1 MAEQLRSTLL
11 LISPHGAQFANV
23 PFMHAGAGV
32 IELMPPDFESQM
44 YQHLCTFSGLRYEKV
59 AAGRSYPKHSLTAWP
74 LGSFRKPFS
83 ANMPSVV
90 EATRHML
97 DSLPDYDMATS
108 SALSMQFLPRSFAQN
123 DTHQIA
129 VEILKESSSIGQNT
143 SASALAEISDTAADQ
158 SSDSS
163 AAARGPPPGSTPE
176 PNWQVSRISVLEAEV
191 ASLKSQIGV
200 DRQRN
205 THLIQRFNAMNER
218 LKHLEEV
225 SGNTPAARPQPR
237 AASRPAY
244 TFTPRGMQASS
255 VRSLP
260 ARAPL
265 AQGTRFHQEVASL
278 YTSQRNDGYH
288 RSKVP

>member
-1 MAEQLRSTLL
+1 MITSSLRHHLLKFGFTNYSVDILSEAGRLKDMAEQLRSTLL

-225 SGNTPAARPQPR
+225 S
-237 AASRPAY
+237 
-244 TFTPRGMQASS
+244 
-255 VRSLP
+255 V
-260 ARAPL
+260 
-265 AQGTRFHQEVASL
+265 
-278 YTSQRNDGYH
+278 
-288 RSKVP
+288 